1 MDIVGSGWEMLVVR
15 KSVHR
20 FGSRKRTYGTYQVY
34 LDGQAIVELAGHI
47 CESIGPGNNQQA
59 GNGKRI
65 EPGRYPLWTQFGRY
79 RTIGFSKDGV
89 EPGATPMPGI
99 LVGGTARRTGILIH
113 PGHPPTL
120 YLSSVGCLNPTAALT
135 PDQTMEYF
143 DSRARIIAL
152 IDSLRA
158 FFPKAFEV
166 EVKSRIENA
175 FLIVQGEPRE
185 TDLDISALNAG
196 LRILQFE
203 SASMPISE
211 KSAKTCTRWLLEHF
225 GDDMRAAVI
234 GKLYQ
239 LEHLCAIVCQET
251 AYKWLK
257 WIDATKDPKTIIER
271 CVFDASGDSSQSPRS
286 AFPKNTKAFREVY
299 GDSLTNMLINE
310 ANLTRKMQNMSDK
323 QWVYKGYG
331 IFQYDL
337 QHIKTDPDF
346 FVKKQWYSFSNC
358 LHKVCSEL
366 DGKLASS
373 NNDLWLAIRKYNGS
387 GKRAEQYALNVKV
400 FTQYCREAINEL
412 AGYS

>member
-1 MDIVGSGWEMLVVR
+1 MGRQLCNCPGTFARALVR
-15 KSVHR
+15 
-20 FGSRKRTYGTYQVY
+20 G
-34 LDGQAIVELAGHI
+34 D
-47 CESIGPGNNQQA
+47 NQRA

-65 EPGRYPLWTQFGRY
+65 EPGKYPLWTQFGRY
-79 RTIGFSKDGV
+79 RTSGFSKDSV
-89 EPGATPMPGI
+89 EPGAPPMPGI
-99 LVGGTARRTGILIH
+99 LVGGTAKRTGILIH

-120 YLSSVGCLNPTAALT
+120 YLSSVGCLNPTSSLT

-143 DSRARIIAL
+143 DSRARTIAL

-158 FFPKAFEV
+158 FFPEAFEV

-175 FLIVQGEPRE
+175 FMIVQGEPNE
-185 TDLDISALNAG
+185 TDLDISALSAG
-196 LRILQFE
+196 LRILEFE
-203 SASMPISE
+203 SASLPISE
-211 KSAKTCTRWLLEHF
+211 TSAKTCTRWLLKHF
-225 GDDMRAAVI
+225 GDDMRAAVK

-257 WIDATKDPKTIIER
+257 WIDVTKPQTIIER

-286 AFPKNTKAFREVY
+286 AFPKNTKAFRDVY

-337 QHIKTDPDF
+337 QHIRTDPDF
-346 FVKKQWYSFSNC
+346 FVKKQWYSFSTC

-373 NNDLWLAIRKYNGS
+373 NNDLWIAIRKYNGS

-400 FTQYCREAINEL
+400 FAQYCRESIDEL
-412 AGYS
+412 AAHS